1 MHFTKLKN
9 RNANPSICIQAINPG
24 ELKEV
29 PPTKCM
35 WYLGLW
41 FDPQLKFHE
50 HTKITASKASK
61 ATKALHMLG
70 NSTSGINKLCLR
82 QFYLCTIL
90 PIMTYGS
97 VAFWDGKS
105 NMIKDTLT
113 CTQNKALHL
122 ITGAFKTTPIQALE
136 IEASIPPI
144 NITLNYHTECHA
156 ICTQW

>member
-9 RNANPSICIQAINPG
+9 RNANPSICIPAINPG

-29 PPTKCM
+29 TPTKCM

-50 HTKITASKASK
+50 HTKIAASKASR
-61 ATKALHMLG
+61 ATKALCMLG
-70 NSTSGINKLCLR
+70 NSTSSINQLCLR
-82 QFYLCTIL
+82 QSYLCAIL

-113 CTQNKALHL
+113 LLWSSLGLLLVLQVMRTLEVRMEANGALMFSQ
-122 ITGAFKTTPIQALE
+122 GFFRQGGR
-136 IEASIPPI
+136 
-144 NITLNYHTECHA
+144 
-156 ICTQW
+156 